1 MTSEAYLVM
10 AMFATFAVG
19 LFAGFP
25 VAFVLGG
32 VGVLFALLAEVLPY
46 AGIDVFAG
54 INFIGFSADRI
65 FSTLTNYS
73 LVPIAMFVF
82 MGFMLEK
89 SGVAERLLAAMTR
102 SLGRTPGS
110 LGLSI
115 VVIGVI
121 LAASTGIIG
130 ASVVLLATVALPAL
144 QRSGYNMPL
153 GLGTVA
159 ASGCLGILIP
169 PSIMLIV
176 MSDQLRLSVGDLF
189 MAAVLPGVVLAVLY
203 VGYIVILSMLRPS
216 YAPPDPDAGP
226 LDREA
231 LIAIVRALVP
241 PLLLMLFVLGS
252 IFFGIASPTEA
263 SGLGALGATLI
274 TLANGTLN
282 WRTLIDT
289 CTATARTTAFLF
301 AIMFG
306 ATCFSVV
313 LRGYGGD
320 DLVEGLLTGLDWSPT
335 GILILILATV
345 FALGFVLDW
354 MEIVLVVAP
363 LTVPIVVS
371 MGFDPVWVA
380 ILMAICLQTSFL
392 TPPVGMAL
400 FYVKA
405 VAPAGVTTGH
415 IYRGVVPFVAL
426 QMLALLLV
434 AFFPFL
440 ALWLPEVAY

>member
-1 MTSEAYLVM
+1 MTAEIFLVV
-10 AMFATFAVG
+10 AMFAAFALG

-32 VGVLFALLAEVLPY
+32 IGVLFALLAEVLPGF
-46 AGIDVFAG
+46 GIEVFAG
-54 INFIGFSADRI
+54 VNFIGFAADRI
-65 FSTLTNYS
+65 FGTLTSYS

-82 MGFMLEK
+82 MGFMLDK
-89 SGVAERLLAAMTR
+89 SGVAERLLNALAR

-110 LGLSI
+110 LGLS
-115 VVIGVI
+115 VVAIGVI

-144 QRSGYNMPL
+144 QRAGYHMPL

-189 MAAVLPGVVLAVLY
+189 MAAVIPGVALATLY
-203 VGYIVILSMLRPS
+203 VVYLVALAIL
-216 YAPPDPDAGP
+216 APERAPADPDAGRFDLP
-226 LDREA
+226 A
-231 LIAIVRALVP
+231 LVEIARALVP
-241 PLLLMLFVLGS
+241 PLFLMLLVLGS
-252 IFFGIASPTEA
+252 IFWGIASPTEA

-274 TLANGTLN
+274 TMANGSFSL
-282 WRTLIDT
+282 RTLKET
-289 CTATARTTAFLF
+289 CTATAKTTAFLF

-320 DLVEGLLTGLDWSPT
+320 ALVEELLTGLGWSREWLLV
-335 GILILILATV
+335 LILGTV
-345 FALGFVLDW
+345 FVLGFVLDW
-354 MEIVLVVAP
+354 MEIVLIVAP
-363 LTVPIVVS
+363 LTVPVVVAQ
-371 MGFDPVWVA
+371 GYDPVWVA
-380 ILMAICLQTSFL
+380 ILLAICLQTSFL

-400 FYVKA
+400 FYVKS
-405 VAPAGVTTGH
+405 VAPAGVTTRQ
-415 IYRGVVPFVAL
+415 IYRGIIPFVLL
-426 QMLALLLV
+426 QLTGLLAVLLV
-434 AFFPFL
+434 PEM
-440 ALWLPEVAY
+440 ALWLPELAY